1 MKTPLQGIA
10 PLLIV
15 GIIAGIALLGGIG
28 YGGYWLDSK
37 LTVTQSDLASTTA
50 ANATL
55 ANSLADQQKQNA
67 DLTDRYNAALAK
79 NGDFE
84 HQISDITSTVGRLTK
99 LTQTD
104 KELLQKYSRVYFL
117 NENYTPSALSPIDSN
132 YILQP
137 TRTYQ
142 IHAKVKPFLENML
155 ADAKDAGVPIL
166 VLSSYRSFGEQAA
179 LKNSYK
185 VSYGS
190 GSNKFSADQG
200 YSEHQLG
207 TAVDLTTSDIAGTSV
222 AFAKSSAGAWMDAN
236 AYKYGF
242 ILSYPAGNTF
252 YQYEPWHWRF
262 VGVSLATYL
271 HNTNVHFY
279 DMAQRDIDTYLVSIF
294 D

>member
-117 NENYTPSALSPIDSN
+117 NENYTPSALAPIDSN